1 MAEIGDKV
9 IVPCSGDIGYVVNK
23 DKDFYFVSCEG
34 KNSVWLCTSVLVH
47 PDNEGLREQCAMM
60 CD

>member
-9 IVPCSGDIGYVVNK
+9 IVPCSGDVGYVLDK
-23 DKDFYFVSCEG
+23 DKDFYFVSCDG

-47 PDNEGLREQCAMM
+47 PDNEELRKR
-60 CD
+60 